1 MDTYSIEWKSSA
13 LKELKRLDRQAIP
26 RILRAVE
33 ALGDDPFSGDVRKLK
48 GSEHSYR
55 LRVVDYRVVYNVFG
69 TRLIVEIIRV
79 RHRKDAYER

>member
-33 ALGDDPFSGDVRKLK
+33 ALADDPFSGDVRKLK

-55 LRVVDYRVVYNVFG
+55 LRVGHYRVVYNVFEA
-69 TRLIVEIIRV
+69 RLIVEIIRV
-79 RHRKDAYER
+79 RHRKDVYER